1 MKITACNETFYN
13 AAVWYANALGIADH
27 EFDLTID
34 YADSVDMVGAAQIL
48 YHKGVAVITMN
59 TTQDESDDEL
69 ELLAHEMVHLK
80 QYVTGQMI
88 DLLLTGVV
96 IWEGTAYD
104 ACTDAN
110 SWAYWNAP
118 WELEAFSRQRGLN
131 WMRTVKNVA

>member
-13 AAVWYANALGIADH
+13 AATWYAHALGIADH

-34 YADSVDMVGAAQIL
+34 YGDDMIGAAQIL

-59 TTQDESDDEL
+59 TTQDESDNEL

-88 DLLLTGVV
+88 DLLLTGVAFGKARRMMPALTRTLGP
-96 IWEGTAYD
+96 IGTPLG
-104 ACTDAN
+104 N
-110 SWAYWNAP
+110 LRHLPGNA
-118 WELEAFSRQRGLN
+118 GL
-131 WMRTVKNVA
+131 TG

>member
-34 YADSVDMVGAAQIL
+34 YADSEDMIGAAQIL

>member
-1 MKITACNETFYN
+1 MKITACNDTFL
-13 AAVWYANALGIADH
+13 AAATWYAHALGIAEADF
-27 EFDLTID
+27 ELTID
-34 YADSVDMVGAAQIL
+34 YLEDEEMVGAAQIL

-88 DLLLTGVV
+88 DLLMTGGV

-131 WMRTVKNVA
+131 WMRSISDVC

>member
-1 MKITACNETFYN
+1 MKITACTPEFFE
-13 AAVWYANALGIADH
+13 AATWYAHALGIADH

-34 YADSVDMVGAAQIL
+34 YGDDMIGAAQIL
-48 YHKGVAVITMN
+48 YYKGVAVITMN

-69 ELLAHEMVHLK
+69 ELLAHEMVHLR
-80 QYVTGQMI
+80 QYVTGQMV
-88 DLLLTGVV
+88 DDPFNSLV

-118 WELEAFSRQRGLN
+118 WELEAFARQRGLN
-131 WMRTVKNVA
+131 WMRANNGR